1 MSEVK
6 TCYIDLIMLTISYPV
21 LRYLLS
27 QSFGLAYLASIICT
41 VSAIICIL
49 PLLVQDALANFRSH
63 KQKRTNRDLFLIVLS
78 TQSILFAISAGFYIV
93 GTIFSFE
100 LHRAMSIFIQFYDVD
115 RGMDIFIQFYEVAG
129 DICTLSLVPLISFI
143 IYSILHFKPTK
154 ISRKLF
160 LIIATVVG
168 IFVLNAITV
177 ITTPHNGPPGFDFLA
192 YASPILLLFLF
203 VYLIRVMLQPS
214 GPMQNVLKFFFTLCL
229 GMAVS
234 FALLLATPVIF
245 EQVISKGKFCFGIS
259 CPINKEGIDRVQ
271 KLLQSTDDM
280 LKKK

>member
-21 LRYLLS
+21 LRYLIY

-63 KQKRTNRDLFLIVLS
+63 KQKRTNRDLILIVLS
-78 TQSILFAISAGFYIV
+78 TQSILFAISIV
-93 GTIFSFE
+93 FFLVESIFSF
-100 LHRAMSIFIQFYDVD
+100 SDD
-115 RGMDIFIQFYEVAG
+115 RTTFLFLDKIAI

-214 GPMQNVLKFFFTLCL
+214 GPMQNVLKFSFTLCL

-234 FALLLATPVIF
+234 FAVLLATPVIY

-280 LKKK
+280 LKNK

>member
-1 MSEVK
+1 M
-6 TCYIDLIMLTISYPV
+6 MLTISVPV
-21 LRYLLS
+21 LYHLIKQSYRYGYVAL
-27 QSFGLAYLASIICT
+27 IICT
-41 VSAIICIL
+41 VSAIIWML

-93 GTIFSFE
+93 GTIFS
-100 LHRAMSIFIQFYDVD
+100 LAMSIFIQFYDVD
-115 RGMDIFIQFYEVAG
+115 RGMDIFIQFYEVAA

-214 GPMQNVLKFFFTLCL
+214 GPMQNVLKFSFTLCL

-234 FALLLATPVIF
+234 FAVLLAPPVIY

>member
-6 TCYIDLIMLTISYPV
+6 TCYIDQIMLTISYPV
-21 LRYLLS
+21 LRHLLN
-27 QSFGLAYLASIICT
+27 QSFVFAYVALIICT
-41 VSAIICIL
+41 VTSIICIL
-49 PLLVQDALANFRSH
+49 PLLIKDAWASYKSH
-63 KQKRTNRDLFLIVLS
+63 LHKRTNKSLFLIVFS

-93 GTIFSFE
+93 GTIFSFP
-100 LHRAMSIFIQFYDVD
+100 LFIQFFPL
-115 RGMDIFIQFYEVAG
+115 FIQFYEVAA

-177 ITTPHNGPPGFDFLA
+177 ITTPHPGPPGANFLA
-192 YASPILLLFLF
+192 YASPVLLLILF

-234 FALLLATPVIF
+234 FAVLLATPVIY

>member
-1 MSEVK
+1 
-6 TCYIDLIMLTISYPV
+6 MLTISYPV
-21 LRYLLS
+21 LRYLIY
-27 QSFGLAYLASIICT
+27 QSSVLAYLASIICT

-93 GTIFSFE
+93 GTIFSFPH

-115 RGMDIFIQFYEVAG
+115 RGMDIFIQFYEVAA

-214 GPMQNVLKFFFTLCL
+214 GPMQNVLKFSFTLCL

-234 FALLLATPVIF
+234 FAVLLAPPVIY